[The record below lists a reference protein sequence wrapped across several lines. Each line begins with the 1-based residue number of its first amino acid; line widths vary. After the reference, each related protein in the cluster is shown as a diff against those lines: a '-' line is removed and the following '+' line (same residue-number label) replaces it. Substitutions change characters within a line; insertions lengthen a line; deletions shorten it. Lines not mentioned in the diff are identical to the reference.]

1 MPHSMGVSG
10 LLNVVLHV
18 LVFRGAIAWITQ
30 CIDRREDKI
39 IFNCPSD
46 HVIYQPKIVLG
57 ASAND
62 RCRFQDGDCTG
73 LTLELRKERAACFW
87 SKWCKLRW
95 RSTQPMTSPV
105 NTTCDSVR
113 PTYVM
118 YDNPTCIQTDEI
130 LDICSRDSQLS
141 RITKGVIRSSPSYPY
156 NYDDMMTSCSQ
167 VLRFRPG
174 HTLVI
179 TVDDLDTNGHN
190 QDHLKISSQAGP
202 RDKVLFYRRGLESN
216 EENFLIQG
224 ENVTI
229 TFSISAGRRA
239 GRGFILRF
247 EYMKDEST
255 QRTIKDLVQTPSV
268 KNSQLTNTAVTV
280 TGSVDKCI
288 VSRKDSMS
296 IVCPSGHVIF
306 KPEFVAGV
314 SNGGQCM
321 SVPGDCQGLTH
332 TLITQR
338 NRCYWKNACDFSW
351 TRGVPLTMTST
362 MNCLAQVP
370 KYISVESY
378 QCKPKGSVFNIC
390 DRAIDV
396 INATAGIIRS
406 HSNYPWHYSAIETT
420 CRKYIPVHNTY
431 GLRIYTEEI
440 DLDPDTR
447 QDNLRFFNAKGEM
460 KKVRGSQNVDITVK
474 DGCVMLQF
482 HVSMRSKGGKGFIL
496 KFQTAVKSSGET
508 KTLPSHTCE
517 DMMKRKKHGRST
529 GVKARGGQ
537 RTRCSDSTGTKVRCK
552 KIRRRKKG
560 KKGITVVKAMV
571 RKSGRMQNTEGEKT
585 RKGRRNRRGREKK
598 RRNRRKNRRGR
609 RKKKNKWRRRGRR
622 PNVRQ
627 TSVDGTWN
635 TINSEAS

>member
-1 MPHSMGVSG
+1 MGVRG
-10 LLNVVLHV
+10 LLDFVLHV
-18 LVFRGAIAWITQ
+18 LVLRGAIAWLTK

-73 LTLELRKERAACFW
+73 LSLELRKEKAACFW

-95 RSTQPMTSPV
+95 RSTEPMTFPV
-105 NTTCDSVR
+105 NTTCDRVR

-118 YDNPTCIQTDEI
+118 FDNPMCIQTDDI
-130 LDICSRDSQLS
+130 LDICSRDSKLS
-141 RITKGVIRSSPSYPY
+141 LITKGVMRSSPSYPN
-156 NYDDMMTSCSQ
+156 NYDDMMTSCSK
-167 VLRFRPG
+167 VLHYRPG

-202 RDKVLFYRRGLESN
+202 REKVLFYRRLLQVT
-216 EENFLIQG
+216 EENFLIHE

-255 QRTIKDLVQTPSV
+255 QRTIKDLVLMPSV

-288 VSRKDSMS
+288 VGRKDSMS
-296 IVCPSGHVIF
+296 IACPSGHVIF
-306 KPEFVAGV
+306 KPDFVAGV

-338 NRCYWKNACDFSW
+338 NRCYWKNTCDFSW
-351 TRGVPLTMTST
+351 TRGVPLTMTSSL
-362 MNCLAQVP
+362 NCLAQVP
-370 KYISVESY
+370 KYISVGSY
-378 QCKPKGSVFNIC
+378 QCKPKETVFDMC
-390 DRAIDV
+390 DRTIDV
-396 INATAGIIRS
+396 INVTAGIIRS
-406 HSNYPWHYSAIETT
+406 HSSYPWHYSAVETT
-420 CRKYIPVHNTY
+420 CRKYIPVHKTH
-431 GLRIYTEEI
+431 GLRIYTDEI

-460 KKVRGSQNVDITVK
+460 KKVIGSQNVDITVK

-496 KFQTAVKSSGET
+496 KFQTAVEASGET
-508 KTLPSHTCE
+508 RTLPSQTCE
-517 DMMKRKKHGRST
+517 DMMKRKKRGRNT
-529 GVKARGGQ
+529 GVKTRVGQ
-537 RTRCSDSTGTKVRCK
+537 RTRCSDSTGVKVRCK
-552 KIRRRKKG
+552 KTRRMTKG
-560 KKGITVVKAMV
+560 KKGITDVKTRA
-571 RKSGRMQNTEGEKT
+571 RKSGGMQNTEGEKT
-585 RKGRRNRRGREKK
+585 RKGRRNRRGRERK

-609 RKKKNKWRRRGRR
+609 RRQKKNKRRRRGRQ
-622 PNVRQ
+622 PNVSRK
-627 TSVDGTWN
+627 SVEGTWN
-635 TINSEAS
+635 TINR